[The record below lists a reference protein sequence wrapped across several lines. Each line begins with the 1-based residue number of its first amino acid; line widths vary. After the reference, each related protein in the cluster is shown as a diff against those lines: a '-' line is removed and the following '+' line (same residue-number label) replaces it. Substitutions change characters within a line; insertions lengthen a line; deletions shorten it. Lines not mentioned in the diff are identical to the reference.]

1 MDHMFENPMILEEL
15 DVLFKDDTAR
25 RMMVYYQPEEANS
38 EEEDSSTV
46 PRTRRP
52 HHQTEP
58 TQGNFRSNSGMG
70 ILFHFQLRILFF
82 QLMDLR

>member
-1 MDHMFENPMILEEL
+1 MDLMFENPTILEEL
-15 DVLFKDDTAR
+15 DFLFKDDTAR

-52 HHQTEP
+52 HQQAEP
-58 TQGNFRSNSGMG
+58 TQGNM
-70 ILFHFQLRILFF
+70 
-82 QLMDLR
+82 